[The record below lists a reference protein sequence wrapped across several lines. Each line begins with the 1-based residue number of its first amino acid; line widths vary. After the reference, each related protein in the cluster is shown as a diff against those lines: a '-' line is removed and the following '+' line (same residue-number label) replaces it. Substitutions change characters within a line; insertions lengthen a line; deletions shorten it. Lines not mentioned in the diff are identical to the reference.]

1 MPVPVVQIRPVGVC
15 VNQWFVAMPMGMAR
29 RSGQVGMRVAVVAV
43 VVSVAVDVL
52 GRLVTVLVAVLRQKQ
67 ARHGE

>member
-1 MPVPVVQIRPVGVC
+1 MPVPVVQIRPVGVG
-15 VNQWFVAMPMGMAR
+15 VKQWLVAMPMGVAR
-29 RSGQVGMRVAVVAV
+29 RSGQVGMRVGVVAV

-52 GRLVTVLVAVLRQKQ
+52 GRLVTVLVAVLRQKK